1 MRTTA
6 ACLPL
11 IGFAVIASAAPLQPM
26 RQSVS
31 KPPYRIDFVD
41 DREEQ
46 PRPGQVRILVRVSDA
61 TKKPTKP
68 SSIHLTTGDKQVVKA
83 TRRKD
88 ESVSKNDSS
97 GLPPLTVTPRVNS
110 YGGGG
115 LGIGINLNSL
125 MGGAGEYSYTK
136 VDFPESA
143 FVRGSTLQIGLRD
156 GKSLSIPATQFA
168 R

>member
-1 MRTTA
+1 MRELSC
-6 ACLPL
+6 CLPL
-11 IGFAVIASAAPLQPM
+11 IVFVATVTAAPLQPI

-41 DREEQ
+41 DREEVA
-46 PRPGQVRILVRVSDA
+46 RPGQVRVLVRVTDA
-61 TKKPTKP
+61 KKSPTKP
-68 SSIHLTTGDKQVVKA
+68 SAIHLTTSDKRVVKA

-88 ESVSKNDSS
+88 ESVSKNDTS

-115 LGIGINLNSL
+115 IGIGINLNSL
-125 MGGAGEYSYTK
+125 MGGGGDYSYTK

-143 FVRGSTLQIGLRD
+143 FVRGSTLLIGLRD
-156 GKSLSIPATQFA
+156 GRSLAIPVVQFA